1 MCCLFGFYDYGGT
14 LSAKQKNRIIS
25 ALAISSEIRG
35 TDATGIAYRTG
46 TKLCIYKRPFPARWM
61 RFRLPAEVKAVMGHT
76 RMTTQGSE
84 MQNCNNHPFYG
95 VADGNAFALAHNGI
109 LSNDKLLRLEKK
121 LPASRIETDSFII
134 VQLLEQAGSI
144 GFQTLRTASEQLA
157 GSFTYTVLDGGGRL
171 YIVRGNNPFCL
182 YHWPE
187 QGLYLYASTQA
198 VLDAAVFK
206 IRKLLSG
213 SMQNIPVEEG
223 EILRLSPDGS
233 RESETFSL
241 KKLYQFQL
249 CQSPYYGSCW
259 PDVQDNTGYAEE
271 LRRMAPAFGFSA
283 KDVDTLLRGGML
295 PEEIEEYFYC
305 TEGREDVWFGMCS
318 DS

>member
-95 VADGNAFALAHNGI
+95 VADGSAFALAHNGI

-121 LPASRIETDSFII
+121 LPASRIETDSFAI
-134 VQLLEQAGSI
+134 VQLLEQAGTI
-144 GFQTLRTASEQLA
+144 DLDTLRITSELLR
-157 GSFTYTVLDGGGRL
+157 GSFTYTVLDDHEHL

-182 YHWPE
+182 YHFQAKGISVCIHKGDLKLRTVQHSEKSAWP
-187 QGLYLYASTQA
+187 GRRSCGSGRGHS
-198 VLDAAVFK
+198 VPAAGW
-206 IRKLLSG
+206 RA
-213 SMQNIPVEEG
+213 QQ
-223 EILRLSPDGS
+223 RH
-233 RESETFSL
+233 
-241 KKLYQFQL
+241 
-249 CQSPYYGSCW
+249 
-259 PDVQDNTGYAEE
+259 
-271 LRRMAPAFGFSA
+271 
-283 KDVDTLLRGGML
+283 LLRAAS
-295 PEEIEEYFYC
+295 
-305 TEGREDVWFGMCS
+305 V
-318 DS
+318 